1 MSTRYS
7 KYLPGF
13 VFLCDLFL
21 LNIAGYSANYIEFST
36 YRPENASALFILVVN
51 AVWIFTSFLSQSF
64 KVRRPL
70 LLKDNFNRFML
81 TLIYHLLIVFG
92 FLYFF
97 KLYEVSRVMLIVTYI
112 IFFGLVVIHRS
123 LLFISLDF
131 IRKKGYNHRKIIIV
145 GDEKIAKRLIH
156 SFSDHPEYGYDLAD
170 FISEDQILKMTENE
184 IVDVLFSKRPDEI
197 FICYKQLNDDLL
209 KNLIRLG
216 DIHFIKIKVVSD
228 LMLSNSFAT
237 LVNYHNVPALHLT
250 SNQELPLKIR
260 VLKRGFDII
269 FSSLVLIG
277 GFPVFMILY
286 LITKTT
292 SKGPAFY
299 KQERIGLNEKPFYI
313 YKFRSMWIDAEK
325 HGPQLSSDHDPR
337 ITPWGRIMRKS
348 RLDELPQF
356 WNVFKGDMSIVGPR
370 PERQYFI
377 ERILEHTPT
386 YRKLLRVKPG
396 ITSIG
401 QVHYGYA
408 ENVDQMRERMRYDLV
423 YLQNVS
429 LNSDLNIIL
438 KTLRIVV
445 QGKGK

>member
-13 VFLCDLFL
+13 IFICDLLL
-21 LNIAGYSANYIEFST
+21 LNIAGYIANFIEFST
-36 YRPENASALFILVVN
+36 YRPENASALFILIINV
-51 AVWIFTSFLSQSF
+51 VWIFTSFLSQSF

-70 LLKDNFNRFML
+70 LLRDNFNRFML

-92 FLYFF
+92 LLYFF
-97 KLYEVSRVMLIVTYI
+97 KVYEVSRVMLIITYI
-112 IFFGLVVIHRS
+112 TFFGLVVVHRS

-131 IRKKGYNHRKIIIV
+131 IRKKGFNHRKIIIV

-170 FISEDQILKMTENE
+170 YITESQILQMTEKE
-184 IVDVLFSKRPDEI
+184 IIEELFSKRPDEI
-197 FICYKQLNDDLL
+197 FICYKQLDDELL
-209 KNLIRLG
+209 KNLIQLG
-216 DIHFIKIKVVSD
+216 DLHFIKIKVVSD

-237 LVNYHNVPALHLT
+237 LVNYHNVPVLHLT
-250 SNQELPLKIR
+250 SNHDLPLKIR
-260 VLKRGFDII
+260 ILKRGFDVI
-269 FSSLVLIG
+269 FSALVLIG
-277 GFPVFMILY
+277 GAPIFVVLFIL
-286 LITKTT
+286 TKFS

-299 KQERIGLNEKPFYI
+299 KQERVGLNEKPFFI

-337 ITPWGRIMRKS
+337 VTPWGRIMRKS

-377 ERILEHTPT
+377 ERILEHTPN

-438 KTLRIVV
+438 KTLRVVV

>member
-13 VFLCDLFL
+13 IFICDLFL

-36 YRPENASALFILVVN
+36 YRPQNASAFFILIVNVVW
-51 AVWIFTSFLSQSF
+51 VFTSFLSQSF

-97 KLYEVSRVMLIVTYI
+97 KVYEISRVMLIVTYI

-123 LLFISLDF
+123 FLFLSLDF
-131 IRKKGYNHRKIIIV
+131 IRKKGYNHRKIIII
-145 GDEKIAKRLIH
+145 GDEKIAKRLIY

-170 FISEDQILKMTENE
+170 FISEDQILKMSENE
-184 IVDVLFSKRPDEI
+184 IIDILFSKRPDEI
-197 FICYKQLNDDLL
+197 FICYKQLDDELL

-237 LVNYHNVPALHLT
+237 LINYHNVPVLHLT
-250 SNQELPLKIR
+250 SNHELPLKIR
-260 VLKRGFDII
+260 LLKRGFDLS
-269 FSSLVLIG
+269 FSAMVLIG
-277 GFPVFMILY
+277 GFPVFLILY
-286 LITKTT
+286 FITKVT
-292 SKGPAFY
+292 SNGPAFY
-299 KQERIGLNEKPFYI
+299 KQERVGLNEKPFRI
-313 YKFRSMWIDAEK
+313 YKFRSMWVDAEK

-337 ITPWGRIMRKS
+337 ITPWGRVMRKS

-370 PERQYFI
+370 PERQYYI

-438 KTLRIVV
+438 KTLRVVV